1 MKLKFLIIFTA
12 AANMFLA
19 GCGYDNF
26 DAPELTLS
34 GRVVYQGTT
43 VSVRN
48 NGPQLEL
55 WQDGFPLRSVIN
67 VFMNQDGTF
76 SAKLFAGQYKLVRR
90 ADAPWLQ
97 QATDTIRVN
106 LTANTNLDVPV
117 TPYFTITG
125 ESFQKS
131 GDNIIAKLVV
141 NKVVQ
146 TANLEFVR
154 LYLGKSILTD
164 HVQYDVRVGAN
175 LSNVVLG
182 QQIEIPSGALPD
194 NLKSLDYVYARLGVK
209 STSAGEYY
217 YTQVQKIALK

>member
-1 MKLKFLIIFTA
+1 MKTKFLTIIAVASLFMA
-12 AANMFLA
+12 S
-19 GCGYDNF
+19 CGEYDNF

-34 GRVVYQGTT
+34 GRVVYQGNAI
-43 VSVRN
+43 SVRN

-131 GDNIIAKLVV
+131 GNNIAAKFVV
-141 NKVVQ
+141 NKVAQ
-146 TANLEFVR
+146 TANLEFVS
-154 LYLGKSILTD
+154 LYVGKSILTD
-164 HVQYDVRVGAN
+164 HVQYDVRVDAN

-182 QQIEIPSGALPD
+182 QQIEISSGSLPD

>member
-1 MKLKFLIIFTA
+1 MKFKFLMIFA
-12 AANMFLA
+12 ATTSILLA
-19 GCGYDNF
+19 GCEYDNF
-26 DAPELTLS
+26 EAPEVTLA
-34 GRVVYQGTT
+34 GKVVYQGR
-43 VSVRN
+43 VVGVRN

-55 WQDGFPLRSVIN
+55 WQDGYPLKSPITVYL
-67 VFMNQDGTF
+67 NQDGTF
-76 SAKLFAGQYKLVRR
+76 SAKLFDGQYKLVRR

-97 QATDTIRVN
+97 QATDTVRIEVKGD
-106 LTANTNLDVPV
+106 TNLDVPV

-164 HVQYDVRVGAN
+164 QVQREVRVDAN
-175 LSNVVLG
+175 ISSVVLG
-182 QQIEIPSGALPD
+182 QQIEISSGALPD

-209 STSAGEYY
+209 STAAGEYY